1 MENNSN
7 VRKLLLIGSEPLSI
21 KEHFSGFTDI
31 KELKRRLRTNN
42 HIEIFDDNFSRYS
55 QRFRQLFGMNSDK
68 AIELFYQTVSMK
80 SVSSLTSFVR
90 EQMLEPTNIQEQIE
104 ELKKR
109 FDNLHQAHAAVM
121 EARKQRDIL
130 NP

>member
-1 MENNSN
+1 
-7 VRKLLLIGSEPLSI
+7 
-21 KEHFSGFTDI
+21 
-31 KELKRRLRTNN
+31 
-42 HIEIFDDNFSRYS
+42 
-55 QRFRQLFGMNSDK
+55 
-68 AIELFYQTVSMK
+68 MK

-130 NP
+130 NPLTELDHDYSQTEELLHEIIIGCYTILLCR